1 MSVKQAIRLALM
13 LLAVYSLSGTSALMQ
28 TGSGHTLFGDL
39 TVDEGQVE
47 GLKPMSYDI
56 ILYTDGGRVV
66 GRQTVSSKGRYR
78 FTSVP
83 NGNYDV
89 VVELE
94 NQEVARLHFS
104 LSSSF
109 KNDFR
114 QDIALKWQ
122 PNRLNS
128 TEDRTKI
135 ISAAD
140 TYARSPANTNLFQ
153 KAAAAMEK
161 QHYEQAVGFLRQIV
175 ETDPNDFISWTELG
189 TAYLGQEN
197 SSEAEKRYVRALEV
211 QPKFFLALMNL
222 GRLRIAEK
230 NYEGAIPSLT
240 SALEVQPTS
249 AIANYYLG
257 EAYLQIKKGS
267 KAVVYLYE
275 ALKLDPIGMAEA
287 HLRLA
292 ALYNAVGQK
301 EKAAAEYEAFLKKK
315 PDYPDRKKL
324 EQYIAANKTSSD

>member
-1 MSVKQAIRLALM
+1 MGVKLAISLALI
-13 LLAVYSLSGTSALMQ
+13 LTVLYSSLGTSAAMQ
-28 TGSGHTLFGDL
+28 TGAGHTLYGDL

-47 GLKPMSYDI
+47 GLKPMSFDI

-66 GRQTVSSKGRYR
+66 GRQTVTSKGRYR

-122 PNRLNS
+122 TSRINP
-128 TEDRTKI
+128 TGEKAKV

-140 TYARSPANTNLFQ
+140 TYVRPQTNIALFERSAE
-153 KAAAAMEK
+153 AMDK
-161 QHYEQAVGFLRQIV
+161 KNYEQAIAFLRQIV
-175 ETDPNDFISWTELG
+175 ETDPNDFLSWTELG
-189 TAYLGQEN
+189 TAYLGKEN
-197 SSEAEKRYVRALEV
+197 SSEAEKAYVKALELR
-211 QPKFFLALMNL
+211 PKFFLALMNL

-230 NYEGAIPSLT
+230 NYDGAVDILT
-240 SALEVQPTS
+240 RAVTLKSDS
-249 AIANYYLG
+249 GDANYFLG

-267 KAVVYLYE
+267 KAVAYLNE
-275 ALKLDPIGMAEA
+275 AVRLGKPEA

-292 ALYNAVGQK
+292 ALYDGAGLK
-301 EKAAAEYEAFLKKK
+301 DRAATEYDQFLKKK
-315 PDYPDRKKL
+315 PDYVDRKKL
-324 EQYIAANKTSSD
+324 EKYIAENTKK

>member
-1 MSVKQAIRLALM
+1 MGVKLAISLALI
-13 LLAVYSLSGTSALMQ
+13 LTVLYSSLGTSAAMQ
-28 TGSGHTLFGDL
+28 TGAGHTLYGDL

-47 GLKPMSYDI
+47 GLKPMSFDI

-66 GRQTVSSKGRYR
+66 GRQTVTSKGRYR

-122 PNRLNS
+122 TSRINP
-128 TEDRTKI
+128 TGEKAKV

-140 TYARSPANTNLFQ
+140 TYVRPQTNIALFERS
-153 KAAAAMEK
+153 AAAMDK
-161 QHYEQAVGFLRQIV
+161 KNYEQAIAFLRQIV
-175 ETDPNDFISWTELG
+175 ETDPNDFLSWTELG
-189 TAYLGQEN
+189 TAYLGKEN
-197 SSEAEKRYVRALEV
+197 SSEAEKAYVKALELR
-211 QPKFFLALMNL
+211 PKFFLALMNL

-230 NYEGAIPSLT
+230 NYDGAVDILT
-240 SALEVQPTS
+240 RAVTLKSDS
-249 AIANYYLG
+249 GDANYFLG

-267 KAVVYLYE
+267 KAVAYLNE
-275 ALKLDPIGMAEA
+275 AVRLGKPEA

-292 ALYNAVGQK
+292 ALYDGAGLK
-301 EKAAAEYEAFLKKK
+301 DRAATEYDQFLKKK
-315 PDYPDRKKL
+315 PDYVDRKKL
-324 EQYIAANKTSSD
+324 EKYIAENTKK